1 MRIISVVVIEE
12 NIVNTIDSFAICE
25 DQSFNISQLS
35 KDIIDKAEKLFKE
48 KALFYGAEKQN
59 INSHLEDGY
68 YSGMNFS
75 VCICWSCD

>member
-12 NIVNTIDSFAICE
+12 NIVNTIDSFAIYE
-25 DQSFNISQLS
+25 DQLS
-35 KDIIDKAEKLFKE
+35 KDIIDRAEKLFKK
-48 KALFYGAEKQN
+48 KALLYGAKKHN

-75 VCICWSCD
+75 VCICWSYD